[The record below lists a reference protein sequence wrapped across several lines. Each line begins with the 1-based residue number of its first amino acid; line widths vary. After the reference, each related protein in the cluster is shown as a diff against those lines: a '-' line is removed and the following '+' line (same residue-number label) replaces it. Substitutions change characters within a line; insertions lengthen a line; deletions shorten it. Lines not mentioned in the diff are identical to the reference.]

1 MKLLNGLK
9 FLKRSK
15 KPSKLVELAA
25 ALSEHKR
32 VLEEKKTML
41 HEECEL
47 LASTI
52 TDTMLEAASVIS
64 KLRSDVSSYG
74 SLLASIAGDHTVHG
88 VAFVNYRGEILFA
101 NAAAHKLI
109 GVGEHGLIGT
119 KIECFVLGGDVR
131 LFVEEC
137 SQRLIKQALNGELCR
152 LDEARLSLLNKAPIQ
167 VYLANTKHPLCI
179 SGDVRLSLLDAKPKS
194 IEDIT
199 YICKF

>member
-1 MKLLNGLK
+1 
-9 FLKRSK
+9 
-15 KPSKLVELAA
+15 
-25 ALSEHKR
+25 
-32 VLEEKKTML
+32 
-41 HEECEL
+41 
-47 LASTI
+47 
-52 TDTMLEAASVIS
+52 
-64 KLRSDVSSYG
+64 
-74 SLLASIAGDHTVHG
+74 VHG

-137 SQRLIKQALNGELCR
+137 SQRLIKQALNGEICR

-167 VYLANTKHPLCI
+167 VYLANAKPPLCI